1 MPVLAENVTPVEPTN
16 VTPVVTPVEP
26 ASVTPVEPSNVTQSN
41 ETVNETQPDIG
52 PVVISKYVPIP
63 TDPISGTGILEISVL
78 CHHNLFSKEM
88 TMERVDDGTVIPFT
102 SGGRITKE
110 QFTAFKK
117 VEGAALN
124 IELRHDGTFS
134 DRYAPGVYAIKLL
147 DGNGGQPEYA
157 VVKVESGF
165 LSRVQFIGHAVS
177 SVGTQ
182 VEPDNPCKD
191 LVITTGDISRTK
203 GKFFTLYW
211 FRIDVTNPNDMF
223 TRSNVEIKDS
233 QGHTLYDF
241 PIFALTGDS
250 YSFYM
255 PTIKSHWDHE
265 DKSLTVTVSGTQ
277 CTKPCN
283 PSQGASVS

>member
-1 MPVLAENVTPVEPTN
+1 MKILSTMLVLIALLCLVMPALAENVTPIKQAN
-16 VTPVVTPVEP
+16 I
-26 ASVTPVEPSNVTQSN
+26 TQLN
-41 ETVNETQPDIG
+41 ETVNETQPDFG

-63 TDPISGTGILEISVL
+63 TDPMSGTGILEISVL

-88 TMERVDDGTVIPFT
+88 TMERVDDGNAIPFT
-102 SGGRITKE
+102 NGGRISKEEFAALTK
-110 QFTAFKK
+110 
-117 VEGAALN
+117 VSGAPLN

-134 DRYAPGVYAIKLL
+134 DRYAPAVYAIKLL

-157 VVKVESGF
+157 IVKVEAGF
-165 LSRVQFIGHAVS
+165 LSKVQFIGHAVS
-177 SVGTQ
+177 NVKEK

-191 LVITTGDISRTK
+191 LVITTGDIHRI
-203 GKFFTLYW
+203 GLLYW

-233 QGHTLYDF
+233 QGHTLYGF
-241 PIFALTGDS
+241 PIFSLSGES

-255 PTIKSHWDHE
+255 PTTRTHREHNP
-265 DKSLTVTVSGTQ
+265 LTVTVSGTQ